1 MKLLMPSSKKNTSAS
16 RIVDSFNAVQPP
28 ELKYTISKIEANGKY
43 DAVFYVDIIDEATLI
58 YMEKRYPG
66 KLVFDGGRIFT
77 LRLSVNLKG
86 LPTDDPLLWKELAE
100 KQPDIVQAFVLER
113 LKGNV

>member
-1 MKLLMPSSKKNTSAS
+1 
-16 RIVDSFNAVQPP
+16 
-28 ELKYTISKIEANGKY
+28 
-43 DAVFYVDIIDEATLI
+43 
-58 YMEKRYPG
+58 MEKRYPG
-66 KLVFDGGRIFT
+66 KLVFDGSRTFT

-86 LPTDDPLLWKELAE
+86 LPTEDPMLWKELAE